1 MNYFKVELPK
11 EQSSIIKVMGVGGGG
26 SNAVNYMYQK
36 GIVGVDF
43 YLCNTDAQH
52 LERSPVLNKIQL
64 GSNLTEGLGAGGDPE
79 FGKRCAMES
88 LMQIEE
94 ALKHNTKMLFITAG
108 MGGGTGTGA
117 APVIAQKAKQMGI
130 LTVGI
135 VTRPFKNEGPA
146 KALKAD
152 KGIED
157 LKPHVDAMLVISNE
171 RILQMFSNLRI
182 REALG
187 KADDVLFTAAKGI
200 AEIITVDGFLNVDF
214 RDVKTALEG
223 SGRAIMGTGI
233 AIGDDRAL
241 TASQM
246 ALDSPLLDENSI
258 EGAQHILL
266 NISFGKEEPY
276 ANEIDAILTFF
287 QNEAGL
293 NANLKHGLT
302 YNEALDK
309 EIAITVVATGFD
321 HGLKQAAKIEAVKE
335 AVKEAKEEV
344 NLVDEGVIE
353 IDFENIASI
362 PLNVEE
368 TPKEVVKPVV
378 QTTFEEFTIRRNNFN
393 QAPVNHNQNDNRSRN
408 LNDLDVPAYKR
419 HNIVLE
425 EPQPGM
431 EFSKISLEEDKD
443 NKGIRFKDNGN
454 KYLHDNVD

>member
-26 SNAVNYMYQK
+26 SNAVSYMYQK

-52 LERSPVLNKIQL
+52 LERSPVQNKIQL

-88 LMQIEE
+88 IGQIEE

-146 KALKAD
+146 KAERAD

-157 LKPHVDAMLVISNE
+157 LKPHVDALLVISNE
-171 RILQMFSNLRI
+171 RILQMFSNLRY

-187 KADDVLFTAAKGI
+187 KADDVLFTAARGI
-200 AEIITVDGFLNVDF
+200 AEIITVEGYLNVDF
-214 RDVKTALEG
+214 RDVKTALEN
-223 SGRAIMGTGI
+223 SGRAIMGTGV
-233 AIGDDRAL
+233 AIGDDRAMN
-241 TASQM
+241 ASQM

-276 ANEIDAILTFF
+276 TNEIDTICAFF
-287 QNEAGL
+287 QQQAGL

-309 EIAITVVATGFD
+309 EIAITLVATGFENNRPAVP
-321 HGLKQAAKIEAVKE
+321 QNTFIEE
-335 AVKEAKEEV
+335 
-344 NLVDEGVIE
+344 EGVIE
-353 IDFENIASI
+353 IDFEQF
-362 PLNVEE
+362 
-368 TPKEVVKPVV
+368 KPVDLV
-378 QTTFEEFTIRRNNFN
+378 EDKNFTIQNPKKPESQLFEEFTFERKPREQNHEPVRQRNM
-393 QAPVNHNQNDNRSRN
+393 
-408 LNDLDVPAYKR
+408 NDLDTPAYLR
-419 HNIVLE
+419 HNVIME
-425 EPQPGM
+425 EVQPGV
-431 EFSKISLEEDKD
+431 EISKVSLEEDKD
-443 NKGIRFKDNGN
+443 NKSLRFKDNGN

>member
-11 EQSSIIKVMGVGGGG
+11 EKSSIIKVMGVGGGG
-26 SNAVNYMYQK
+26 SNAVSYMYQK

-52 LERSPVLNKIQL
+52 LERSPVQNKIQL

-88 LMQIEE
+88 IGQIEE
-94 ALKHNTKMLFITAG
+94 ALKHNTKMLFVTAG

-117 APVIAQKAKQMGI
+117 APVIAQKARQMGI

-135 VTRPFKNEGPA
+135 VTRPFKNEGPS
-146 KALKAD
+146 KAERAD

-157 LKPHVDAMLVISNE
+157 LKPHVDALLVISNE
-171 RILQMFSNLRI
+171 RILQMFSNLRY

-200 AEIITVDGFLNVDF
+200 AEIITVEGYLNVDF
-214 RDVKTALEG
+214 RDVKTALEN
-223 SGRAIMGTGI
+223 SGRAIMGTGV
-233 AIGDDRAL
+233 AIGDDRAMN
-241 TASQM
+241 ASQM

-276 ANEIDAILTFF
+276 TNEIDTICAFF
-287 QNEAGL
+287 QQQAGL

-302 YNEALDK
+302 YNDTLDK
-309 EIAITVVATGFD
+309 EIAITVVATGFE
-321 HGLKQAAKIEAVKE
+321 HNRPLKV
-335 AVKEAKEEV
+335 AKEEIEIE
-344 NLVDEGVIE
+344 DDGVIE
-353 IDFENIASI
+353 IDFESLNQI
-362 PLNVEE
+362 PLQVDAAAPIEQTSNEPVPLQEFSFE
-368 TPKEVVKPVV
+368 RQYREPVKEPVR
-378 QTTFEEFTIRRNNFN
+378 Q
-393 QAPVNHNQNDNRSRN
+393 RN
-408 LNDLDVPAYKR
+408 LNDLETPAYLR

-425 EPQPGM
+425 EVQPGV
-431 EFSKISLEEDKD
+431 EISKISLEEDKD
-443 NKGIRFKDNGN
+443 NKAIRFKDNGN

>member
-1 MNYFKVELPK
+1 MQYFKVELPK

-26 SNAVNYMYQK
+26 SNAVNYMFMK

-52 LERSPVLNKIQL
+52 LERSPVPNKIQL

-79 FGKRCAMES
+79 FGKRCAQES
-88 LMQIEE
+88 INHIEE

-146 KALKAD
+146 KAQKAE
-152 KGIED
+152 KGIEE

-214 RDVKTALEG
+214 RDVKTALEN
-223 SGRAIMGTGI
+223 SGRAIMGTGV
-233 AIGDDRAL
+233 AIGEDRAL
-241 TASQM
+241 TASKL
-246 ALDSPLLDENSI
+246 ALESPLLDENSI

-276 ANEIDAILTFF
+276 ANEIDVIMNYF

-309 EIAITVVATGFD
+309 ELAITVVATGFD
-321 HGLKQAAKIEAVKE
+321 QGLKPAHHLNTSTTETTKAVE
-335 AVKEAKEEV
+335 EEV
-344 NLVDEGVIE
+344 QGVIE
-353 IDFENIASI
+353 IDFGNLEPIKLSLDDT
-362 PLNVEE
+362 PEE
-368 TPKEVVKPVV
+368 PVKPAV
-378 QTTFEEFTIRRNNFN
+378 QESLETFVFQGRKSNPLTNDFN
-393 QAPVNHNQNDNRSRN
+393 KVNP
-408 LNDLDVPAYKR
+408 NDLDIPAYKR
-419 HNIVLE
+419 HKVVFE
-425 EPQPGM
+425 DPQPGV
-431 EFSKISLEEDKD
+431 EISKISLEEDKD
-443 NKGIRFKDNGN
+443 SKGLRFKDNGN

>member
-52 LERSPVLNKIQL
+52 LERSPVQNKIQL

-88 LMQIEE
+88 ISNIEE
-94 ALKHNTKMLFITAG
+94 ALRHNTKMLFITAG

-146 KALKAD
+146 KAEKAE
-152 KGIED
+152 KGIEE
-157 LKPHVDAMLVISNE
+157 LKPHVDALLVISNE
-171 RILQMFSNLRI
+171 RILQMFSNLRY

-187 KADDVLFTAAKGI
+187 KADDVLFTAARGI
-200 AEIITVDGFLNVDF
+200 AEIITVEGYLNVDF
-214 RDVKTALEG
+214 RDVKTALEN

-241 TASQM
+241 TAAQM

-258 EGAQHILL
+258 EGARHILI

-276 ANEIDAILTFF
+276 TNEIDVICGFF
-287 QNEAGL
+287 QQQAGL

-302 YNEALDK
+302 YNESLDK
-309 EIAITVVATGFD
+309 EIAITLVATGFEN
-321 HGLKQAAKIEAVKE
+321 HPVAQKIAQIVEQE
-335 AVKEAKEEV
+335 
-344 NLVDEGVIE
+344 DEGVIE
-353 IDFENIASI
+353 IDFSKIEA
-362 PLNVEE
+362 E
-368 TPKEVVKPVV
+368 KPNPVGAQPV
-378 QTTFEEFTIRRNNFN
+378 QEFTFERNRPEPQQPVQRKPFN
-393 QAPVNHNQNDNRSRN
+393 T
-408 LNDLDVPAYKR
+408 NDLEVPAYLR
-419 HNIVLE
+419 QNVVFE
-425 EPQPGM
+425 EIQPGV
-431 EFSKISLEEDKD
+431 EISKVYLEEDKD
-443 NKGIRFKDNGN
+443 NKTIRFKDNGN

>member
-1 MNYFKVELPK
+1 MNYFKVELPR

-26 SNAVNYMYQK
+26 SNAVNYMFQK

-52 LERSPVLNKIQL
+52 LERSPVPNKIQL

-79 FGKRCAMES
+79 FGKRCAQES
-88 LMQIEE
+88 ISQIEE

-135 VTRPFKNEGPA
+135 VTRPFKNEGPS
-146 KALKAD
+146 KAQKAE

-223 SGRAIMGTGI
+223 SGRAIMGTGV

-241 TASQM
+241 NASKL
-246 ALDSPLLDENSI
+246 ALESPLLDENSI

-276 ANEIDAILTFF
+276 ANEIDAILTYF

-302 YNEALDK
+302 YNESLDK
-309 EIAITVVATGFD
+309 ELAITVVATGFD
-321 HGLKQAAKIEAVKE
+321 LGLKPMHHQVAEEKAEVKE
-335 AVKEAKEEV
+335 E
-344 NLVDEGVIE
+344 EGVIE
-353 IDFENIASI
+353 IDFENLEPIK
-362 PLNVEE
+362 LNIEE
-368 TPKEVVKPVV
+368 TLEPVKPAV
-378 QTTFEEFTIRRNNFN
+378 QQSFEEFVFSTKKPQI
-393 QAPVNHNQNDNRSRN
+393 PVNEMRSKPNVNDM
-408 LNDLDVPAYKR
+408 DVPAYKR
-419 HNIVLE
+419 HNVVFD
-425 EPQPGM
+425 EPQPGV
-431 EFSKISLEEDKD
+431 EISKISLEEDKD
-443 NKGIRFKDNGN
+443 SKGIRFKDNGN

>member
-1 MNYFKVELPK
+1 MNYFKVELPR

-26 SNAVNYMYQK
+26 SNAVNYMFQK

-52 LERSPVLNKIQL
+52 LERSPVPNKIQL

-79 FGKRCAMES
+79 FGKRCAQES
-88 LMQIEE
+88 ISQIEE

-146 KALKAD
+146 KANKAE

-223 SGRAIMGTGI
+223 SGRAIMGTGV

-241 TASQM
+241 TASKL
-246 ALDSPLLDENSI
+246 ALESPLLDENSI

-276 ANEIDAILTFF
+276 ANEIDAILTYF

-309 EIAITVVATGFD
+309 ELAITVVATGFD
-321 HGLKQAAKIEAVKE
+321 LGLKQVQAAIV
-335 AVKEAKEEV
+335 EEKPTIQEE
-344 NLVDEGVIE
+344 EGVIE
-353 IDFENIASI
+353 IDFESLEPIKLS
-362 PLNVEE
+362 LEE
-368 TPKEVVKPVV
+368 TPAEPIKPQV
-378 QTTFEEFTIRRNNFN
+378 QQTFEEYVFSSRKP
-393 QAPVNHNQNDNRSRN
+393 QVPVNEHKTKVG

-419 HNIVLE
+419 HNVVFD
-425 EPQPGM
+425 EPQPGV
-431 EFSKISLEEDKD
+431 EISKISLEEDKD

>member
-26 SNAVNYMYQK
+26 SNAVSYMYQK

-52 LERSPVLNKIQL
+52 LERSAVQNKIQL

-79 FGKRCAMES
+79 FGRRCAMES
-88 LMQIEE
+88 ISHIEE
-94 ALKHNTKMLFITAG
+94 ALRHNTKMLFITAG

-135 VTRPFKNEGPA
+135 VTRPFNNEGPA
-146 KALKAD
+146 KAQKAD

-157 LKPHVDAMLVISNE
+157 LKPHVDALLVISNE
-171 RILQMFSNLRI
+171 RILQMFSNLRY

-200 AEIITVDGFLNVDF
+200 AEIITVEGYLNVDF
-214 RDVKTALEG
+214 RDVKTALEN
-223 SGRAIMGTGI
+223 SGRAIMGTGV

-241 TASQM
+241 NAAQM

-258 EGAQHILL
+258 EGAQHILI

-276 ANEIDAILTFF
+276 TNEVDAICAFF
-287 QNEAGL
+287 QQQAGR

-302 YNEALDK
+302 YNESLDK
-309 EIAITVVATGFD
+309 EIAITVVATGFEN
-321 HGLKQAAKIEAVKE
+321 HKSTILNTKE
-335 AVKEAKEEV
+335 
-344 NLVDEGVIE
+344 DEGVIE
-353 IDFENIASI
+353 IDFEALQPVELNITNKVKEEPEPQLQEFVFQRRMDTVPAS
-362 PLNVEE
+362 
-368 TPKEVVKPVV
+368 PV
-378 QTTFEEFTIRRNNFN
+378 TK
-393 QAPVNHNQNDNRSRN
+393 ASRN
-408 LNDLDVPAYKR
+408 LNDLDVPAYLRK
-419 HNIVLE
+419 NVVFE
-425 EPQPGM
+425 EIQPGV
-431 EFSKISLEEDKD
+431 EISKVYLEEDKD
-443 NKGIRFKDNGN
+443 SKAIKFKDNGN

>member
-26 SNAVNYMYQK
+26 SNAVSYMYQK

-52 LERSPVLNKIQL
+52 LERSPVQNKIQL

-88 LMQIEE
+88 IGQIED
-94 ALKHNTKMLFITAG
+94 ALRHNTKMLFITAG

-146 KALKAD
+146 KAERAE
-152 KGIED
+152 KGIEE
-157 LKPHVDAMLVISNE
+157 LKPHVDALLVISNE
-171 RILQMFSNLRI
+171 RILQMFSNLRY

-187 KADDVLFTAAKGI
+187 KADDVLFTAARGI
-200 AEIITVDGFLNVDF
+200 AEIITVEGYLNVDF
-214 RDVKTALEG
+214 RDVKTALEN
-223 SGRAIMGTGI
+223 SGRAIMGTGV
-233 AIGDDRAL
+233 AIGDDRAMN
-241 TASQM
+241 AAQM

-276 ANEIDAILTFF
+276 TNEIDTICAFF
-287 QNEAGL
+287 QQQAGL

-302 YNEALDK
+302 YNDNLDK
-309 EIAITVVATGFD
+309 EIAITLVATGFEK
-321 HGLKQAAKIEAVKE
+321 HQAALESKTANTMME
-335 AVKEAKEEV
+335 
-344 NLVDEGVIE
+344 DEGVIE
-353 IDFENIASI
+353 IDFSALQTTSNADEK
-362 PLNVEE
+362 
-368 TPKEVVKPVV
+368 TPKQEEKKQAEPNL
-378 QTTFEEFTIRRNNFN
+378 FEEFSFERKHREIHSEPVRQRNM
-393 QAPVNHNQNDNRSRN
+393 
-408 LNDLDVPAYKR
+408 NDLDTPAYLR
-419 HNIVLE
+419 HNVVLE
-425 EPQPGM
+425 EIQPGV
-431 EFSKISLEEDKD
+431 EISKVSLEEDKD
-443 NKGIRFKDNGN
+443 NKTIRFKDNGN

>member
-43 YLCNTDAQH
+43 FLCNTDAQH
-52 LERSPVLNKIQL
+52 LEKSVVLNKIQL

-88 LMQIEE
+88 IGQIEE

-146 KALKAD
+146 KANKAE

-157 LKPHVDAMLVISNE
+157 LKPHVDAMLVINNE

-223 SGRAIMGTGI
+223 SGRAIMGTGV
-233 AIGDDRAL
+233 AIGEDRAL

-246 ALDSPLLDENSI
+246 ALESPLLDENSI
-258 EGAQHILL
+258 DGAQHILL

-287 QNEAGL
+287 QNQAGL

-302 YNEALDK
+302 YNESLDK
-309 EIAITVVATGFD
+309 ELAITVVATGFD
-321 HGLKQAAKIEAVKE
+321 KALSFTKNPV
-335 AVKEAKEEV
+335 EEV
-344 NLVDEGVIE
+344 KVETAPLDEGVIE
-353 IDFENIASI
+353 INFEE
-362 PLNVEE
+362 LEQVTLKLDEE
-368 TPKEVVKPVV
+368 PRNEPVKPMFN
-378 QTTFEEFTIRRNNFN
+378 QPLEEFVFQGN
-393 QAPVNHNQNDNRSRN
+393 SRPG
-408 LNDLDVPAYKR
+408 LGIKEQKSHTPGDMDVPAYKR
-419 HNIVLE
+419 YNVVLE
-425 EPQPGM
+425 DPQPGV
-431 EFSKISLEEDKD
+431 EISKVSLEEDKD

>member
-52 LERSPVLNKIQL
+52 LERSPVQNKIQL

-88 LMQIEE
+88 ISNIEE
-94 ALKHNTKMLFITAG
+94 ALRHNTKMLFITAG

-135 VTRPFKNEGPA
+135 VTRPFGNEGPA
-146 KALKAD
+146 KAAKAD

-157 LKPHVDAMLVISNE
+157 LKPHVDALLVISNE
-171 RILQMFSNLRI
+171 RILQMFSNLRY

-187 KADDVLFTAAKGI
+187 KADDVLFTAARGI
-200 AEIITVDGFLNVDF
+200 AEIITVEGYLNVDF
-214 RDVKTALEG
+214 RDVKTALEN
-223 SGRAIMGTGI
+223 SGRAIMGTGL

-241 TASQM
+241 TAAQM

-258 EGAQHILL
+258 EGARHILI

-276 ANEIDAILTFF
+276 TNEIDLICGFF
-287 QNEAGL
+287 QQQAGL

-302 YNEALDK
+302 FNESLDK
-309 EIAITVVATGFD
+309 ELAITLVATGFEN
-321 HGLKQAAKIEAVKE
+321 HPPKKQEIVIAEIEE
-335 AVKEAKEEV
+335 
-344 NLVDEGVIE
+344 DEGVIE
-353 IDFENIASI
+353 IDFKQ
-362 PLNVEE
+362 LEE
-368 TPKEVVKPVV
+368 EAKKEAQVNEPV
-378 QTTFEEFTIRRNNFN
+378 QEFTFQRNKIDVPQTPVQRKPFN
-393 QAPVNHNQNDNRSRN
+393 T
-408 LNDLDVPAYKR
+408 NDLEVPAYLR
-419 HNIVLE
+419 QNVVFE
-425 EPQPGM
+425 EIQPGV
-431 EFSKISLEEDKD
+431 EISKVYLEEDKD
-443 NKGIRFKDNGN
+443 NKSIRFKDNGN

>member
-1 MNYFKVELPK
+1 MNYFKVELPR

-26 SNAVNYMYQK
+26 SNAVNYMFQK

-52 LERSPVLNKIQL
+52 LERSPVPNKIQL

-79 FGKRCAMES
+79 FGKRCAQES
-88 LMQIEE
+88 ISQIEE

-146 KALKAD
+146 KANKAE

-223 SGRAIMGTGI
+223 SGRAIMGTGV

-241 TASQM
+241 TASKL
-246 ALDSPLLDENSI
+246 ALESPLLDENSI

-276 ANEIDAILTFF
+276 ANEIDAILTYF

-309 EIAITVVATGFD
+309 ELAITVVATGFD
-321 HGLKQAAKIEAVKE
+321 LGLKQVQAAIV
-335 AVKEAKEEV
+335 EEKPTIQEE
-344 NLVDEGVIE
+344 EGVIE
-353 IDFENIASI
+353 IDFESLEPIKLS
-362 PLNVEE
+362 LEE
-368 TPKEVVKPVV
+368 TPAEPIKPQV
-378 QTTFEEFTIRRNNFN
+378 QQTFEEYVFSGRKP
-393 QAPVNHNQNDNRSRN
+393 QVPVNEHKTKVG

-419 HNIVLE
+419 HNVVFD
-425 EPQPGM
+425 EPQPGV
-431 EFSKISLEEDKD
+431 EISKISLEEDKD